1 MTITSKYDG
10 TITKLYYEVDD
21 MARVGQPLVDI
32 EITAETTGKCILY
45 CLLYKDKYL
54 LLNDK

>member
-45 CLLYKDKYL
+45 CLLYK
-54 LLNDK
+54 